1 MHDPGPRHDGHL
13 AGEFSVTADEVT
25 CQQFVELVTDY
36 FEGSLP
42 PRTLSEVEEHLVM
55 CDWCVTYLE
64 QMQATVGS
72 LRNLGDRSSR
82 EPPELLLA
90 AVRANRAGGR

>member
-55 CDWCVTYLE
+55 CDWCVAYVE
-64 QMQATVGS
+64 QMQATVDS
-72 LRNLGDRSSR
+72 LRKLGDRSSR
-82 EPPELLLA
+82 EPPNLLLA
-90 AVRANRAGGR
+90 ALRANGSARR

>member
-55 CDWCVTYLE
+55 CDWCVTYGE
-64 QMQATVGS
+64 QMRATVDLLGE
-72 LRNLGDRSSR
+72 LADRRNL
-82 EPPELLLA
+82 
-90 AVRANRAGGR
+90 